1 VLDATL
7 STRDAIELV
16 IHEDSRAMVLDRISR
31 EPALQSLAAAGSAP
45 VDKKPIA
52 FVNPA
57 SGAIL
62 ASAANSVSPE
72 YFATFDIP
80 LLRGRNFT
88 AEEARFSS
96 PVVLLSQTAASQL

>member
-1 VLDATL
+1 MDMRSS
-7 STRDAIELV
+7 STVAIELV

-31 EPALQSLAAAGSAP
+31 EPAVQSLSAAGSAP
-45 VDKKPIA
+45 ADKKPIA
-52 FVNPA
+52 FVKPA
-57 SGAIL
+57 SDAIL

-88 AEEARFSS
+88 AEEARSSS
-96 PVVLLSQTAASQL
+96 PVVLLSQTAASQLC